1 MSVEC
6 KWTSFSYHKMNFNGI
21 PHNFVGL
28 SHEKFNVAE
37 SGGYKLV
44 FWQTDDASI
53 SMFVVLGNVK

>member
-1 MSVEC
+1 
-6 KWTSFSYHKMNFNGI
+6 MNFNGK

-53 SMFVVLGNVK
+53 SMFVVLGNVG